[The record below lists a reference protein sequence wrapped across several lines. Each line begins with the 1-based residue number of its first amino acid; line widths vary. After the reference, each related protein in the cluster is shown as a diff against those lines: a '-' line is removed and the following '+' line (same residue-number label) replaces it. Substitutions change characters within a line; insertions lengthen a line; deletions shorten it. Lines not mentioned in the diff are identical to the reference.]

1 MFLMCNWWHP
11 DVICADVTGCKM
23 LSEGPAG
30 RIQFRKSVVCL
41 YAYSVYHTL
50 SKLMIKCLAMRLML
64 PAFGSLSIYHFSQPL
79 SRSCVPLCV
88 WTAQSC
94 VQRLSAL
101 YSKPRRLAA
110 CLEASRLPQQTPC
123 ASFCPHLKFTSL
135 RSTILYILTLLIC
148 MFSVFQTNH
157 QKKEWRWEMIAPVL
171 DVQQHVWCI
180 SSHIVLSPISTWLPE
195 VQWSGRASWKLL
207 NVTAHV
213 FSSTYVIQACRI
225 SGWNINN
232 NSHVWGLH

>member
-50 SKLMIKCLAMRLML
+50 SKLRIKCLAMRLML

-79 SRSCVPLCV
+79 SGSCVLLCV
-88 WTAQSC
+88 WAAQSC

-110 CLEASRLPQQTPC
+110 GVEASRLPQQTPC

-148 MFSVFQTNH
+148 MFSDKSS
-157 QKKEWRWEMIAPVL
+157 KKRSEDAK
-171 DVQQHVWCI
+171 
-180 SSHIVLSPISTWLPE
+180 WLLP
-195 VQWSGRASWKLL
+195 
-207 NVTAHV
+207 
-213 FSSTYVIQACRI
+213 C
-225 SGWNINN
+225 
-232 NSHVWGLH
+232 